1 MSHKNT
7 SIASVYG
14 VCIITVLSVLLFAG
28 AGSASDSYFMN
39 KAGYTLENLPILPVN
54 IQVAQSSSRKRNGLN
69 GDANHYLYDNHKGEK
84 VMFDSLGPGCVK
96 NIWATCLTN
105 DIAYNFYFDGEKDA
119 RFSLNGKEFYRGKNP
134 LIPYP
139 VTIYEVAGQWEGLR
153 KAGNCF
159 VPITFDKRLVITTS
173 GTDKLFQFYH
183 VIYEKYSADNIKQTN
198 FITRD
203 GKAAFDI
210 DAAVRTAC
218 ENGKFKPDETDCKTV
233 SYKTGNVSCRW
244 PAYKGAGCIKRL
256 SLNLPA
262 DKKFLA
268 DTWLKI
274 KFDNKTFEQVTSP
287 IGMLIANAAGP
298 ENMTSLPVRVKVKN
312 GRIKADIYFPMPFWE
327 SMQVEIFK
335 NNDKQN
341 IEIEMAI
348 SEKQYPKEKSGYFTT
363 IYRDGQTVH
372 GEDWLFAKV
381 QGTGFYV
388 GTVQSMKGGH
398 YWEGDER
405 LYVDG
410 NGNPIF
416 NGTGSED
423 YYLCCFWPNTNFN
436 CPFGGSVGDV
446 FEQAGKPTERLW
458 LDITSEYPSCY
469 YRFHLE
475 SPIPFYSD
483 AEMRIEHGADSD
495 AHSYYRT
502 LAMLYLNPKISLEQT
517 DMIDV
522 GNSASEKMH
531 SYKSSDSKVVNLTG
545 QYEGSFDKVDI
556 ADDGRENK
564 GSVKFKIALAKDNK
578 GVRLRRRIDQ
588 KPGRHLLDV
597 IVDGQKA
604 GQWYFADNNPFKRW
618 ADVDFE
624 IPAKLTA
631 GKEMVAVELKAS
643 QMQDVQKLAFNDYRY
658 WVYCY
663 K

>member
-1 MSHKNT
+1 MLHKKT
-7 SIASVYG
+7 LTLFIIAILSI
-14 VCIITVLSVLLFAG
+14 LLFV
-28 AGSASDSYFMN
+28 SASSAENSYFMN
-39 KAGYTLENLPILPVN
+39 KAGYALEKLPILPAN
-54 IQVAQSSSRKRNGLN
+54 IQVAQSSSRNRNGLN
-69 GDANHYLYDNHKGEK
+69 SDANHYLYNNHKGEK

-96 NIWATCLTN
+96 SIWATCLTY
-105 DIAYNFYFDGEKDA
+105 DVVYNFYFDGEKNA
-119 RFSLNGKEFYRGKNP
+119 RFSMNGKEFYQGKNP

-159 VPITFDKRLVITTS
+159 VPITFDKRLVITAS
-173 GTDKLFQFYH
+173 GTEKLFQFYH
-183 VIYEKYSADNIKQTN
+183 IIYEKYSADGIKQTN
-198 FITRD
+198 YITTD
-203 GKAAFDI
+203 GKAAFDV
-210 DAAVRTAC
+210 DADVKIAC
-218 ENGKFKPDETDCKTV
+218 ENGKFKPDETDCKTL
-233 SYKTGNVSCRW
+233 SYKTSN
-244 PAYKGAGCIKRL
+244 PAWKFPVYEGAGCVKRL

-268 DTWLKI
+268 DTWIKI
-274 KFDNKTFEQVTSP
+274 KFDNATFEQVTTP

-298 ENMTSLPVRVKVKN
+298 ENVTSLPVQVKVE
-312 GRIKADIYFPMPFWE
+312 GDRIKADVYFPMPFWK

-348 SEKQYPKEKSGYFTT
+348 SNKQYQKEKCGYFTT

-381 QGTGFYV
+381 QGTGYYV

-405 LYVDG
+405 FYVDG
-410 NGNPIF
+410 NANPIF

-423 YYLCCFWPNTNFN
+423 YYICCFWPNTNFN
-436 CPFGGSVGDV
+436 CPFGGCVGNV
-446 FEQAGKPTERLW
+446 FEQSGKLTGDYW
-458 LDITSEYPSCY
+458 LDRVSEYPSCY

-475 SPIPFYSD
+475 SPIAFYSD

-495 AHSYYRT
+495 AHSYYKT
-502 LAMLYLNPKISLEQT
+502 LAMLYLNPKISLERT
-517 DMIDV
+517 DMINV

-531 SYKSSDSKVVNLTG
+531 RYKSSDSKIVNLTS
-545 QYEGSFDKVDI
+545 QYEGSFDTVDI
-556 ADDGRENK
+556 ADSGRENK
-564 GSVKFKIALAKDNK
+564 DSVKFNIAITKDNK

-588 KPGRHLLDV
+588 KSGRHLLDV
-597 IVDGQKA
+597 FVDGQKA
-604 GQWYFADNNPFKRW
+604 GQWYFADNNPIIRW
-618 ADVDFE
+618 TDVDFE

-631 GKEMVAVELKAS
+631 GKEMVAIELKAS
-643 QMQDVQKLAFNDYRY
+643 QMHDVKKTAFNDYRY
-658 WVYCY
+658 WVHCY